1 MGKISIVGLGPGDY
15 SLISQGALELLQS
28 SNRIFLRTEKHPTV
42 DQLKQQIDYTS
53 LDYFYE
59 KEENFENVYLHIS
72 KFIIDESKKGDL
84 VYAVPGHPRVAE
96 KTVGIIENLAK
107 QNNVEVEVIAS
118 MSFVDAMFNY
128 LAVDPADG
136 FRLIDAFE
144 LENSPIDPKTNTI
157 ITQVYDEFIAS
168 NVKIKLMDYYDDE
181 QEVYIVNGAGIK
193 GQEQKVS
200 VKLYEIDR
208 YRELFNY
215 LTSLYIPKSTK
226 KMYKSVY
233 CHKENMKV
241 NRSTG
246 G

>member
-28 SNRIFLRTEKHPTV
+28 SDRIFLRTEKHPTV
-42 DQLKQQIDYTS
+42 DQLKQQINYTS

-59 KEENFENVYLHIS
+59 KEENFENVYFHIS
-72 KFIIDESKKGDL
+72 EFIIEESKKGDL

-96 KTVGIIENLAK
+96 KTVGIIEDLAK
-107 QNNVEVEVIAS
+107 QNNIEVDVVAS

-144 LENSPIDPKTNTI
+144 LENSPIDPRTNTI

-193 GQEQKVS
+193 GQEQKVL

-208 YRELFNY
+208 HRDLFNWQNSSY
-215 LTSLYIPKSTK
+215 
-226 KMYKSVY
+226 
-233 CHKENMKV
+233 
-241 NRSTG
+241 
-246 G
+246 